1 MTAAVSYDSGTGALL
16 VELPAREDYAALLD
30 TTRDLAE
37 KLHERSCAKLY
48 VDARQIE
55 LELSVSETFRLVA
68 AVVDSVPRGLRVAVA
83 ARPAHRL
90 MVEFAQVAAAH
101 RGVLLQIFDS
111 PGEALGWLA

>member
-1 MTAAVSYDSGTGALL
+1 MTAAVSYDSNKGALL

-30 TTRDLAE
+30 TTHNLVGQ
-37 KLHERSCAKLY
+37 LHERTCAKLY

-55 LELSVSETFRLVA
+55 LELSISQTFHLVT
-68 AVVDSVPRGLRVAVA
+68 AVVDTVPRGLRVAVA